1 MSALVDLAALGTRDM
16 AVQGDATNDR
26 AGLSISGAGDFN
38 GDGFADFIIGAK
50 YNDVGGTDSG
60 SAYVIYGHAGALGSI
75 DLSNLSPSQGLRIQG
90 DAPGDLAGM
99 SVSGAGDVNGDGF
112 ADVVVGG
119 DRLVGQFGYGDT
131 PLAYVVFGRSAQSG
145 TIDLTGL
152 SPADGFKITG
162 PFESSYYRFGTVSVS
177 KAGDV
182 NGDGF
187 DDIIIGTQYG
197 APGHTYTGAAYVV
210 FGKAGGF
217 TDINL
222 GTLGADQGFVI
233 RGAATGDEAGAS
245 VSAAG
250 DINGDGFADIIIG
263 APGSDL
269 GGTNAGGAY
278 VVFGKAGGFGT
289 ITLSDLAPPTGFV
302 IMGDAPN
309 DRAGS
314 SVSSA
319 GDVNGDGYDD
329 LIIGAPLNDSGGAD
343 AGAAYVIFGK
353 PGGFGTIDLS
363 NLGSAGFKIQ
373 GDAAGDEAGY
383 SVAGAGDV
391 NHDGYADV
399 IIGAISNDTGRMDAG
414 RAYVIFGKAA
424 GFGTVDLTNLSPT
437 QGFIIQGAA
446 AADFAGWSVSGAG
459 DTNRDGFAD
468 VVVGAPFNASGGQ
481 AAGAGYLVLGT
492 GILTSPLGHA
502 ADFNGDGRDDVL
514 WRSGSGRVTDWLGQ
528 ASGGF
533 ATNFGS
539 ADANA
544 GLNWHIAAMDD
555 FNGDGRGDLLWRS
568 ASGDMFGW
576 LGQANGGFLNN
587 SSNFYVNVDPSW
599 QIAASGDFNG
609 DGRGDLL
616 WRDASGRVTDWL
628 GQANG
633 GFVSNFANADAAAG
647 LDWHI
652 AATGDFNGD
661 NRTDILWRND
671 NGDLFDWLS
680 QPGGGFAS
688 NSVNSYV
695 HIDTSW
701 QVVGSGDF
709 NGDGRDDIL
718 WRDNTGRVTDWLGQ
732 ANGGFVTNFANADA
746 NAGLRWQ
753 IVSTGDFNGDGRDDI
768 LWRNDNGDLT
778 DWLGQ
783 ANGGFSSNV
792 GNAYYGVDHSW
803 NVVGIA

>member
-1 MSALVDLAALGTRDM
+1 M
-16 AVQGDATNDR
+16 
-26 AGLSISGAGDFN
+26 
-38 GDGFADFIIGAK
+38 
-50 YNDVGGTDSG
+50 
-60 SAYVIYGHAGALGSI
+60 
-75 DLSNLSPSQGLRIQG
+75 
-90 DAPGDLAGM
+90 
-99 SVSGAGDVNGDGF
+99 
-112 ADVVVGG
+112 
-119 DRLVGQFGYGDT
+119 
-131 PLAYVVFGRSAQSG
+131 
-145 TIDLTGL
+145 IDLTGL
-152 SPADGFKITG
+152 SPADGFKITA
-162 PFESSYYRFGTVSVS
+162 PFEFSYYRIGTVSVS

-187 DDIIIGTQYG
+187 DDLIIGTQYG
-197 APGHTYTGAAYVV
+197 APGRTYSGAAYVV

-217 TDINL
+217 TNIDL
-222 GTLGADQGFVI
+222 GTLSASQGFPI
-233 RGAATGDEAGAS
+233 RGAASSDTAGMS
-245 VSAAG
+245 VSGAG

-263 APGSDL
+263 APGSHL
-269 GGTNAGGAY
+269 GGAGAGSAY

-289 ITLSDLAPPTGFV
+289 ITLSDLAAPTGFV
-302 IMGDAPN
+302 IVGDAAG

-329 LIIGAPLNDSGGAD
+329 LIIGAPFNDVGGAD

-353 PGGFGTIDLS
+353 AGGFGTIDLS
-363 NLGSAGFKIQ
+363 NLGSAGFVIQ
-373 GDAAGDEAGY
+373 GDAAGDDAGW

-399 IIGAISNDTGRMDAG
+399 IVGAIANDAGRTDAG
-414 RAYVIFGKAA
+414 RAYVIFGKAG

-437 QGFIIQGAA
+437 QGFIIQGASG
-446 AADFAGWSVSGAG
+446 ADFAGWSVSGAG
-459 DTNRDGFAD
+459 DTNRDGFD
-468 VVVGAPFNASGGQ
+468 DLVVGAPYNANGGN
-481 AAGAGYLVLGT
+481 AAGAGYLVLGA
-492 GILTSPLGHA
+492 GIFTSPLGRA

-514 WRSGSGRVTDWLGQ
+514 WRSDSGRVTDWLGQ
-528 ASGGF
+528 ANGGF
-533 ATNFGS
+533 VTNFAN

-544 GLNWHIAAMDD
+544 GLNWHVAAIED

-568 ASGDMFGW
+568 ASGDLFDW
-576 LGQANGGFLNN
+576 LGQPGGGFLNN
-587 SSNFYVNVDPSW
+587 SSSFYIHVDPSW
-599 QIAASGDFNG
+599 QIAASGDFDG

-628 GQANG
+628 GQTNG
-633 GFVSNFANADAAAG
+633 GFVSNFANADAAAS

-652 AATGDFNGD
+652 AAAGDFNGD

-680 QPGGGFAS
+680 QPGGGFLS
-688 NSVNSYV
+688 NSANSYV

-732 ANGGFVTNFANADA
+732 TNAGFASNFANADA
-746 NAGLRWQ
+746 TAGLRWQ
-753 IVSTGDFNGDGRDDI
+753 IVSTGDFNGDTRDDI

-803 NVVGIA
+803 NVVGTA